1 MSNTLFDSGLG
12 IFDRNHVSS
21 KRKLHIIYHVN
32 SWYRLQLISLGRFRR
47 NLGVIMGYT
56 ITSLYLSGLIC
67 VTLVCGKLKR
77 IGIESGTQVGD
88 SSNPQVASIP
98 TQETTENKY

>member
-1 MSNTLFDSGLG
+1 
-12 IFDRNHVSS
+12 
-21 KRKLHIIYHVN
+21 
-32 SWYRLQLISLGRFRR
+32 
-47 NLGVIMGYT
+47 MGYT
-56 ITSLYLSGLIC
+56 ITSLYLSGQIC

-88 SSNPQVASIP
+88 SSNPQVASRP